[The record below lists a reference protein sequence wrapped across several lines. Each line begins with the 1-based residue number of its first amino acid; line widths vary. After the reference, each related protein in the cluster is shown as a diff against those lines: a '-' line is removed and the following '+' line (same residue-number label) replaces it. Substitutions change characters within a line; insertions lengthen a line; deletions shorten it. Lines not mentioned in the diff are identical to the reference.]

1 MRINRTGLLFLTTYA
16 WALFVVLSFR
26 QSNPAGLLNVIGY
39 LSLIITPGVLTIFA
53 IGLGHRLPFWHRLA
67 QILGMSILELFVWT
81 LFCNTLL
88 THMGVPRPL
97 DREPLL
103 VELSVMYLLLAG
115 WAYIRLKTF
124 EYRIPLQRL
133 STHKTG
139 VVATIFPVLFVVLS
153 IFGATSLN
161 NGGSDIFTMIMLI
174 GIAVYSGLMLL
185 FRHRLSDN
193 SYVWT
198 IYMMSVALLFMTS
211 LRGWYVTGHDI
222 QHEFQVF
229 QLTKQAGLWSMAN
242 QRDPYNACLSIT
254 ILPTIFANTLH
265 LADPYVY
272 KVLFQL
278 IFASVPVVIYLLV
291 RRYLTRA
298 KSFLAV
304 LYFIGFPTFF
314 TDMPF
319 LNRQE
324 IAFLF
329 LSLMLLVV
337 FDDRIRLRKKQW
349 LFIAFGLG
357 MILSHYS
364 TTYSVLVLLF
374 FLICVRPIFNRIAP
388 KLGRLRFFKH
398 SSIEG
403 LDRSKVRFAPII
415 TIPMVIMLIY
425 FCFIWYTVITNTSSG
440 ATNIIAQTIDSVKS
454 GLNADSRSSDV
465 SYSLF
470 SPSVASPKQ
479 QLQDYVKTVVKPER
493 ALFPAEFYVQSI
505 VDANPVTVTNEPSQP
520 PTSIG
525 HKIASFGIN
534 IGSLNNT
541 LKQTSAKL
549 LQVFVILGVVYL
561 VFRKQL
567 SKTLESELF
576 LLSLA
581 SIVFVLMQVVL
592 PDISQ
597 AYGLLRAFQQSLMV
611 LGLLLVVGTFF
622 FAQAFKVKWLVYTIP
637 SVIAI
642 GFFLSSTGV
651 VSQLLG
657 GYQAQLFLNN
667 SGQYYDEYYTHKQEL
682 AGIAWLNQV
691 TGEVKTGAKTPALLQ
706 TDEFTSAK
714 LAGYTRLPEATDLNP
729 GIIQKDAYVFLG
741 YTNVT
746 KNQAAIFYN
755 GDLITYTLPKKL
767 LNQQKNLIYSNGGT
781 EIYR

>member
-16 WALFVVLSFR
+16 WALFMVLSFR
-26 QSNPAGLLNVIGY
+26 QSNPLGLLNIIGY
-39 LSLIITPGVLTIFA
+39 LSLIIAPGLLTMFS

-67 QILGMSILELFVWT
+67 QIIGMSVVELFVWT
-81 LFCNTLL
+81 LICNTVLPHL
-88 THMGVPRPL
+88 GVPRPL
-97 DREPLL
+97 DRKPIL
-103 VELSVMYLLLAG
+103 VELSVLYLLLAG
-115 WAYIRLKTF
+115 WAFIRLKNF
-124 EYRIPLQRL
+124 EYRLRL
-133 STHKTG
+133 ERLTIHKFG
-139 VVATIFPVLFVVLS
+139 VLATIAPILFVVLS

-161 NGGSDIFTMIMLI
+161 NGGTDLFTMIMLI
-174 GIAVYSGLMLL
+174 GIAVYSIFMLF
-185 FRHRLSDN
+185 FRHKLSDN
-193 SYVWT
+193 TFAWT

-229 QLTKQAGLWSMAN
+229 QITKQTGLWSMAN

-254 ILPTIFANTLH
+254 ILPTIFSNTLH

-278 IFASVPVVIYLLV
+278 IFASIPVIIFLLV
-291 RRYLTRA
+291 RRYLSRA
-298 KSFLAV
+298 KTFLAV

-349 LFIAFGLG
+349 LFIIFGLG

-374 FLICVRPIFNRIAP
+374 FLICVRPIFNRLAP
-388 KLGRLRFFKH
+388 KLGRLKYFKH

-403 LDRSKVRFAPII
+403 LDRSKVRFTSII
-415 TIPMVIMLIY
+415 TIPMVVMLIY

-470 SPSVASPKQ
+470 SPSVASPKA
-479 QLQDYVKTVVKPER
+479 QLQEYDKTVVKPER
-493 ALFPAEFYVQSI
+493 AQFPAEYYVQSI
-505 VDANPVTVTNEPSQP
+505 VDANPVKVTDEPSQA
-520 PTSIG
+520 PTSLG
-525 HKIASFGIN
+525 HKIASYGIN

-549 LQVFVILGVVYL
+549 LQVFVILGVIYL
-561 VFRKQL
+561 LFRKRL
-567 SKTLESELF
+567 SKTIESELF
-576 LLSLA
+576 LLSVA
-581 SIVFVLMQVVL
+581 SIVFVLMQVIL
-592 PDISQ
+592 PDVSQ

-611 LGLLLVVGTFF
+611 LGLLLVIGTFF
-622 FAQAFKVKWLVYTIP
+622 FAQAFRFKWLIYTIP

-651 VSQLLG
+651 ISQLLG

-691 TGEVKTGAKTPALLQ
+691 TGEAKTGAKTPALLQ
-706 TDEFTSAK
+706 TDEFMSSK
-714 LAGYTRLPEATDLNP
+714 IAGYTKLPEATDLNP

-746 KNQAAIFYN
+746 KQQGAIFYN
-755 GDLITYTLPKKL
+755 GDLITYTLPTKL
-767 LNQQKNLIYSNGGT
+767 LNQQKDLIYSNGGT